1 MSDWLDEFAKKVHE
15 RYEKFL
21 GECFARC
28 GFGQDYILNHP
39 EEFEVF
45 SVNNLGESKT
55 YYHLGK
61 KLFTIYQH
69 MVCDTT
75 GEGRDQ
81 FFWTCDVS
89 YSVEFEPKGAMAC
102 LIESKEA

>member
-28 GFGQDYILNHP
+28 GFTQDYILKHP
-39 EEFEVF
+39 EEFEVISYDF
-45 SVNNLGESKT
+45 GETKT
-55 YYHLGK
+55 YRHLGN

-69 MVCDTT
+69 TVCDTT

-89 YSVEFEPKGAMAC
+89 YNVEFAPKGDMAC
-102 LIESKEA
+102 LIGLKEV